1 MEMNR
6 VESFSDGVIA
16 VIITIMVLELK
27 APADGSLAAL
37 EKALPQ
43 FLAYVLSFL
52 TVATMWSNHHNLLK
66 GARTANSWLM
76 WANNN
81 LLFWMSL
88 APFATAY
95 LAAHPFEPIPAAL
108 YGVTF
113 TMMGFGFAILR
124 NTILRQRH
132 GHRHEV
138 PRFEWR
144 MQLKDIASGLAYLT
158 AIGFAFVNQWVSY
171 AIYVAIPVMYFLP
184 DVSLVEPPAK
194 KPNKY

>member
-1 MEMNR
+1 MNR

-27 APADGSLAAL
+27 APADGSLQAL

-43 FLAYVLSFL
+43 FLAYVLSFV
-52 TVATMWSNHHNLLK
+52 TVATMWANHHNLLK
-66 GARTANSWLM
+66 GARTANSSLM
-76 WANNN
+76 WTNNN

-132 GHRHEV
+132 AHRKDV

-144 MQLKDIASGLAYLT
+144 MQLKDIAAGLAYLT

-171 AIYVAIPVMYFLP
+171 AIYVAIPVLYFLP
-184 DVSLVEPPAK
+184 DVSLVESPAQK
-194 KPNKY
+194 ANKY